1 MQTQQLYK
9 VIIQGKLEFGN
20 DRSFQKVV
28 QLYNQRLETIH
39 KRELVFKISDE
50 IFLKRTLP

>member
-39 KRELVFKISDE
+39 KRELVFKI
-50 IFLKRTLP
+50 